1 MEILRI
7 VLKQVRV
14 YKITSVSYRKYA
26 LQTLEKKKNC
36 ITYIYNIFSLG
47 TIR

>member
-26 LQTLEKKKNC
+26 LQTLENKKKL
-36 ITYIYNIFSLG
+36 YKVYLQSM
-47 TIR
+47 

>member
-26 LQTLEKKKNC
+26 LQTLEKKK
-36 ITYIYNIFSLG
+36 IV
-47 TIR
+47 